1 MNFLKIYFLIINI
14 VTFLIYGV
22 DKWKAKHNAWR
33 ISERTLLLTA
43 LLGGSIGALVGMYV
57 FHHKTKHA
65 VFRILIPLFVIF
77 HCIVFYWLY

>member
-1 MNFLKIYFLIINI
+1 MNYLKIYFLIINI

-65 VFRILIPLFVIF
+65 IFRILIPLFVIF